1 MQNNF
6 LVDIFDIIFPMK
18 NPISIATAN
27 VYIKHAKKFLGWFIR
42 YHSNEKCDAVYINST
57 SSIPLNRLSFN
68 WIIPNKT
75 KHSASILIDY
85 ILWLRTER
93 QISKSYEANILRGL
107 AKLLKFRFRH
117 DSTSSSSPKDA
128 RTSESIVSMLKALS
142 ESIESKLLEAKVQMS
157 AYLENAATQ
166 SILLKPVSR
175 KVTRALEEIRKLSHV
190 ADNGWDDA
198 TKGQVIELTHMLEE
212 TVKVATRATR

>member
-1 MQNNF
+1 MFILNMQNNF

-75 KHSASILIDY
+75 KDSASVMIDY

-93 QISKSYEANILRGL
+93 QISKSDEANILRGL
-107 AKLLKFRFRH
+107 AKVLKFRFRF
-117 DSTSSSSPKDA
+117 DSSTSSSNDGSTSSSSSSSRQQGFGVSA
-128 RTSESIVSMLKALS
+128 GYRESFSDIPA
-142 ESIESKLLEAKVQMS
+142 LLE
-157 AYLENAATQ
+157 L
-166 SILLKPVSR
+166 
-175 KVTRALEEIRKLSHV
+175 RKLHRLANNKQSF
-190 ADNGWDDA
+190 APRISNEYKKW
-198 TKGQVIELTHMLEE
+198 MS
-212 TVKVATRATR
+212 